1 MLVILVTCVSFYI
14 QKYDGLCRIH
24 GLHRETSTK
33 RRAISGVGMWG
44 SHMKDG
50 RSFKNARTKEMQTLD
65 YIQSVLLSCRDQAA
79 GDRHNML
86 AYLIE
91 MAYVE
96 ASDLLRRLN
105 DTKKAS

>member
-1 MLVILVTCVSFYI
+1 MR
-14 QKYDGLCRIH
+14 GCR
-24 GLHRETSTK
+24 
-33 RRAISGVGMWG
+33 
-44 SHMKDG
+44 MKDG
-50 RSFKNARTKEMQTLD
+50 LSFKNARTKEMQTLD

-79 GDRHNML
+79 GDRHEML

-105 DTKKAS
+105 ETKKAS

>member
-1 MLVILVTCVSFYI
+1 
-14 QKYDGLCRIH
+14 
-24 GLHRETSTK
+24 
-33 RRAISGVGMWG
+33 
-44 SHMKDG
+44 
-50 RSFKNARTKEMQTLD
+50 MQTLD

-79 GDRHNML
+79 GDRHVML

-105 DTKKAS
+105 EEAKAK

>member
-1 MLVILVTCVSFYI
+1 
-14 QKYDGLCRIH
+14 
-24 GLHRETSTK
+24 
-33 RRAISGVGMWG
+33 
-44 SHMKDG
+44 MKDG
-50 RSFKNARTKEMQTLD
+50 RNFKTARTKEMQTLD

-79 GDRHNML
+79 GDRHVML

-105 DTKKAS
+105 EEAKAK